1 MFYSYHIDKYK
12 YCFFFQRYSFYNL
25 IFLVPYN
32 FFFLCVWNTKYIS
45 YALVI
50 FHKLGQ
56 QLLSMKSFFV
66 MYVSKILSP
75 LQTDW

>member
-1 MFYSYHIDKYK
+1 MFYSYHSTNTAFFRDIQFIVLFFLFLT
-12 YCFFFQRYSFYNL
+12 FFF
-25 IFLVPYN
+25 
-32 FFFLCVWNTKYIS
+32 CVWKTKCIS

-56 QLLSMKSFFV
+56 QLNMKSVFV

-75 LQTDW
+75 L

>member
-12 YCFFFQRYSFYNL
+12 YRFFSRDIHFIILFFLFLTIFFF
-25 IFLVPYN
+25 
-32 FFFLCVWNTKYIS
+32 VWNTKYIS

-75 LQTDW
+75 LQIDW

>member
-12 YCFFFQRYSFYNL
+12 YRFFFQRYSFYNL

-32 FFFLCVWNTKYIS
+32 FFFFVWNTKYIS

-75 LQTDW
+75 LQLDW